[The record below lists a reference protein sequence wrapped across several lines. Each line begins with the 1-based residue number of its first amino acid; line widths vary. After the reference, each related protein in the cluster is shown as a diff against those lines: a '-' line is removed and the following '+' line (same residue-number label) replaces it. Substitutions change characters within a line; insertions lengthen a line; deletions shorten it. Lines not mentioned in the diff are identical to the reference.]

1 VRQATPTTV
10 DVRPVR
16 EFLVDNAWVL
26 LAAMRT
32 QSRSMRGSPIA
43 VILGVVQPVV
53 FLVVALKAG
62 QHLSAHA
69 TTQVVIGVGLT
80 ALWGSTIWSAGGIL
94 GGDRDT
100 GALAATVTGVRS
112 PSLVFLGKCLGA
124 TVRSTVVI
132 AVSTVTTVLVLGAP
146 VLIRQPGW
154 MLAGLLVVILS
165 GTTLGMLLS
174 CLFLVTRYAAAWAG
188 LLMYPVFI
196 IGGLIVPQD
205 LIPVQLRWLSSLISL
220 RWAAEFLA
228 TSAFG
233 QPHWSAL
240 RYLTGLT
247 GGYVAAAIVTFRW
260 LLRRAR
266 RRGNLEYG

>member
-1 VRQATPTTV
+1 
-10 DVRPVR
+10 VR
-16 EFLVDNAWVL
+16 ERLVDNAWVL

-32 QSRSMRGSPIA
+32 QARSMRGSPAA

-62 QHLSAHA
+62 QHLSARA
-69 TTQVVIGVGLT
+69 STQLVIGVGLT

-94 GGDRDT
+94 TADRGN

-124 TVRSTVVI
+124 TVRSTAVV
-132 AVSTVTTVLVLGAP
+132 AVSTVTTVLLLGVP
-146 VLIRQPGW
+146 ILVRQPGW
-154 MLAGLLVVILS
+154 MLAGLVVVVLS

-174 CLFLVTRYAAAWAG
+174 CLFLVTRHATAWSS

-196 IGGLIVPQD
+196 IGGLIIPQH
-205 LIPVQLRWLSSLISL
+205 LIPAQLRWLSSLISL

-233 QPHWSAL
+233 APSWSAFV
-240 RYLTGLT
+240 YLAGLT
-247 GGYVAAAIVTFRW
+247 SGYLVVAVITFRW

-266 RRGNLEYG
+266 QKGNLEHG